1 MKDDDSAR
9 ETADASRPEEDRPS
23 QGDASTSRPARER
36 VDPIPDLETPLEL
49 VGIVA
54 VADNGI
60 IGRDGEM
67 PWHVPADLAH
77 FKETTMGHPVIMGR
91 VTYEGILE
99 TLGEPLPGR
108 TTVVLTNRDLE
119 VPDGATVAN
128 GLGEALTVAER
139 IARERYDAD
148 RIFVAGGATVYEE
161 LLSALDRL
169 IVTEI
174 HDDPDG
180 DTRFPEWDREAYQ
193 EVSRDDREGFAF
205 VEYVRIG
212 ESADSRSD

>member
-1 MKDDDSAR
+1 MSDDID
-9 ETADASRPEEDRPS
+9 
-23 QGDASTSRPARER
+23 PAR
-36 VDPIPDLETPLEL
+36 DLETPLEL

-108 TTVVLTNRDLE
+108 TTIVLTSQDLE

-128 GLGEALTVAER
+128 GLEEALAVAEHV
-139 IARERYDAD
+139 AEERYDAD

-161 LLSALDRL
+161 YLPALERL

-180 DTRFPEWDREAYQ
+180 DTRFPELDWEPWR
-193 EVSRDDREGFAF
+193 EVSRDDRDGFAF
-205 VEYVRIG
+205 VEYVRV
-212 ESADSRSD
+212 ADR